1 MIWIN
6 LATIVAVLIE
16 SIYISIGH
24 QQNKKSKQTDLYC
37 KTWGDRKRP
46 TRLSKE
52 NHLPLT

>member
-6 LATIVAVLIE
+6 LATVVAVLIE